1 MIIVPFRPKPCSY
14 CLWKKPCI
22 SSKIVSVKFKVITKV
37 KFVEFKKTRAIH
49 EIIDGAPRIRLKV
62 EYKPSIYFGFPLEVV
77 LNKKEYDSNIHNLE
91 EYVFDKATSQI
102 GYQKLLEE
110 CLEKGY
116 RLDYC
121 DYDVEMGIGDV
132 DFEFSKD

>member
-1 MIIVPFRPKPCSY
+1 MDIPPFRPCGST
-14 CLWKKPCI
+14 
-22 SSKIVSVKFKVITKV
+22 KIVNVKFKVITKV
-37 KFVEFKKTRAIH
+37 KFVEFKITRPIH
-49 EIIDGAPRIRLKV
+49 EIVGGTPRIRFKV
-62 EYKPSIYFGFPLEVV
+62 EYKPSISFGFPFEVI
-77 LNKKEYDSNIHNLE
+77 LNKKEYDSNTHNLE

-102 GYQKLLEE
+102 SYQKLLEK

-132 DFEFSKD
+132 DFEFSFEFSSEFYEY